1 MRKIGNENLGEYVK
15 RVIKEKDLKLRD
27 VERRSG
33 GQITNGYIS
42 GIINGKITN
51 LSVEKLL
58 ALAKGL
64 DVDEHEIFSAAI
76 GEARKSISELSSKAA
91 PDAQW
96 LVDIM
101 QEIIVN
107 PELADIV
114 HDLVNLSRDE
124 LAMVMKVARSLS
136 ERVNDSE
143 GGKEKKVR
151 SKKRA

>member
-64 DVDEHEIFSAAI
+64 DVDEHEIFGAAI
-76 GEARKSISELSSKAA
+76 GEVRKSISELSSKAI

-101 QEIIVN
+101 QQIVVN

-124 LAMVMKVARSLS
+124 LGMVMKVARSLS

>member
-1 MRKIGNENLGEYVK
+1 MRKIGRENLGEYVR

-27 VERRSG
+27 VERRSD

-51 LSVEKLL
+51 LSIEKLL
-58 ALAKGL
+58 ALATGL
-64 DVDEHEIFSAAI
+64 EVDAHEIFGAAI
-76 GEARKSISELSSKAA
+76 GEARQSVTEISGTAI

-101 QEIIVN
+101 QEIVAS
-107 PELADIV
+107 PELTDLV

-136 ERVNDSE
+136 ERTHHSQVD
-143 GGKEKKVR
+143 KEKRVR